1 MLIVIDSYMMIK
13 SKDNDN
19 NDENNAQN
27 KGNNKKLWEKT
38 KRKYNNSK

>member
-27 KGNNKKLWEKT
+27 KGNNKKLLEKT
-38 KRKYNNSK
+38 KRKYNNRK

>member
-27 KGNNKKLWEKT
+27 KGNNKKLLEKT

>member
-27 KGNNKKLWEKT
+27 KGI
-38 KRKYNNSK
+38 